1 MNRKLLNIDIQNFIT
16 SNIDKE
22 IAQLALQK
30 NPFPEINWTEI
41 VHQISAKT
49 KAKSKLPTWFKTKD
63 ILYPSKVSIEQT
75 SSEEAANY
83 KSTLVSGENLID
95 LTGGFGIDTYYFSKK
110 INTLFHCEIDTELS
124 EIAKHNFEK
133 LNVQNVSCLQG
144 DSHIILK
151 KLNQKFSWI
160 YIDPS
165 RRNEAKGKVFMLKD
179 CLPNVPELLDFYFNY
194 SKNILIK
201 TAPILDIT
209 AGLAELKNVK
219 SIHVVAIENEVKEL
233 LWILSKE
240 YIGEISIQSVNITKR
255 EVSKFEFILNKKVI
269 PSFSLPKKYL
279 YEPNSAIMKSGGF
292 DQVSSFFNLDKIH
305 IHSHLY
311 TSDAMIDFPGRI
323 FKIENYFPYT
333 KTNMKQ
339 HLENQKINITIRN
352 FPDSVETIRKRWKIK
367 EGGNSYCF
375 FSTDIN
381 NDKIVLICTKI
392 K

>member
-1 MNRKLLNIDIQNFIT
+1 
-16 SNIDKE
+16 
-22 IAQLALQK
+22 
-30 NPFPEINWTEI
+30 
-41 VHQISAKT
+41 
-49 KAKSKLPTWFKTKD
+49 
-63 ILYPSKVSIEQT
+63 
-75 SSEEAANY
+75 
-83 KSTLVSGENLID
+83 
-95 LTGGFGIDTYYFSKK
+95 
-110 INTLFHCEIDTELS
+110 
-124 EIAKHNFEK
+124 
-133 LNVQNVSCLQG
+133 
-144 DSHIILK
+144 
-151 KLNQKFSWI
+151 
-160 YIDPS
+160 
-165 RRNEAKGKVFMLKD
+165 MLKD
-179 CLPNVPELLDFYFNY
+179 CIPNVPELLDFYFNY

-201 TAPILDIT
+201 TAPILDIS

-233 LWILSKE
+233 LWLLSKN
-240 YIGEISIQSVNITKR
+240 YIGEISIQAVNITKR

-311 TSDAMIDFPGRI
+311 TSDDMIDFPGRI
-323 FKIENYFPYT
+323 FKIENYFQYN
-333 KTNMKQ
+333 KANMKQ

-375 FSTDIN
+375 FSTDMN